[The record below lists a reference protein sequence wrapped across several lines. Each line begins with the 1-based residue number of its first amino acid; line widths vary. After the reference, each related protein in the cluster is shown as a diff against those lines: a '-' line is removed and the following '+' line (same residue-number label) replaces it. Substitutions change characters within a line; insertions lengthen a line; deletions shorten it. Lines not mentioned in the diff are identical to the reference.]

1 MLICSC
7 AVVSDHDIERALLD
21 IMIQDDAP
29 LPTPGVIWR
38 HLSKRMDCCGCAP
51 LAVQTIY
58 DKLDDLERK
67 GLVSPHLCASVKI
80 RWRRL
85 EEIRARKATATAS
98 GGTPSCAP
106 VSTFAELVALDVE

>member
-7 AVVSDHDIERALLD
+7 AVISDHDVELALLE
-21 IMIQDDAP
+21 IMLQDDAP

-38 HLSKRMDCCGCAP
+38 HLSKKMNCCGCAP

-58 DKLDDLERK
+58 DKLDDLEGR
-67 GLVSPHLCASVKI
+67 GLLSPNLCASVKV

-85 EEIRARKATATAS
+85 EEKRARKLGVGA
-98 GGTPSCAP
+98 GTCAGEPS
-106 VSTFAELVALDVE
+106 FAELVELDAA